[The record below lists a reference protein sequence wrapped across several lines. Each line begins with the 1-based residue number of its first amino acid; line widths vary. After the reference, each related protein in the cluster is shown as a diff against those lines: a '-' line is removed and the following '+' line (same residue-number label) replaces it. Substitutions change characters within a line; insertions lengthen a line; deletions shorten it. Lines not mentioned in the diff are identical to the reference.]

1 MYQRFRMRLMI
12 SKFLFPCLHFWEK
25 KRFKFSLS
33 AYVKHCLPYRDTQL
47 SVRSYGLD
55 MMKNK
60 YRLPQMNLRDG
71 IMLQTELDNQ
81 YDKPAVGRQSQLTE
95 DGQVYLAV
103 RLCPPRRQ
111 QVAKIN
117 VRCMAKFSK
126 SRI

>member
-1 MYQRFRMRLMI
+1 
-12 SKFLFPCLHFWEK
+12 
-25 KRFKFSLS
+25 
-33 AYVKHCLPYRDTQL
+33 
-47 SVRSYGLD
+47 
-55 MMKNK
+55 
-60 YRLPQMNLRDG
+60 MNLRDG